1 MADFP
6 TLHKFP
12 EGSANL
18 DYFVFEK
25 LADGSAVWRGCVLG
39 MESVELKLQ
48 KLARE
53 SNNKFFALNLK
64 GDRSQPIIHPLSRA
78 NSDANKR
85 ALG

>member
-25 LADGSAVWRGCVLG
+25 LPDGSALWRGCVLG

-48 KLARE
+48 KLVRE
-53 SNNKFFALNLK
+53 SNNKFFALNLR
-64 GDRSQPIIHPLSRA
+64 GDRSQPIIHPLSRG

>member
-12 EGSANL
+12 EGSAHL

-25 LADGSAVWRGCVLG
+25 LPDGSAVWRGCVLG

-53 SNNKFFALNLK
+53 SNNKFFALNL
-64 GDRSQPIIHPLSRA
+64 GGPIPAKYPSLESGEFRCQ
-78 NSDANKR
+78 
-85 ALG
+85 

>member
-1 MADFP
+1 MADFL

-25 LADGSAVWRGCVLG
+25 LTDGSAVWRGCVLG

-53 SNNKFFALNLK
+53 SNNKFFALNLRR
-64 GDRSQPIIHPLSRA
+64 GPIPAIYPSLESGEFRCQ
-78 NSDANKR
+78 
-85 ALG
+85 

>member
-12 EGSANL
+12 EGSANR

-25 LADGSAVWRGCVLG
+25 LPDGSAVWRDCVLG
-39 MESVELKLQ
+39 MENVEMRLQ
-48 KLARE
+48 ELARE
-53 SNNKFFALNLK
+53 SNNKFFALNL
-64 GDRSQPIIHPLSRA
+64 GDRSQPIIRPLSRV
-78 NSDANKR
+78 NSDGHKR